1 MLFLQGKNVFIIYHY
16 FIILQRHVIFVIAR
30 CIAMLGR
37 GNGRNL
43 VLNHIQGGGF
53 FSCFWLLEKN
63 AVLVDGH
70 GSCTCTFGFE
80 TLG

>member
-1 MLFLQGKNVFIIYHY
+1 MYLLFII
-16 FIILQRHVIFVIAR
+16 ILSFYKGMLDLLLHVALQ
-30 CIAMLGR
+30 CWGR

-43 VLNHIQGGGF
+43 VLNHIQGGSF
-53 FSCFWLLEKN
+53 FNCFWLLEKN